1 MKISLPAVAP
11 SLLAANVECIEKEL
25 KTAEEAGC
33 HFLHFDVMDGRFV
46 PNTSFSLSFFE
57 KIKNLHTMINDVHI
71 MVSDPLTEGVAY
83 AEAGADIVT
92 FHYEACKD
100 NEERMAVIEAIRK
113 AGSNVGMSIKPS
125 TPAEDALSLLPHLDL
140 ILVMSVEPGKGGQ
153 SFLPSAVDKIT
164 LLRKTIDEAGLNTLI
179 EVDGGINETTGLL
192 VKKAGADLLVAG
204 SYLFG
209 HEDFA
214 LRVKKLVN
222 D

>member
-1 MKISLPAVAP
+1 
-11 SLLAANVECIEKEL
+11 
-25 KTAEEAGC
+25 
-33 HFLHFDVMDGRFV
+33 
-46 PNTSFSLSFFE
+46 
-57 KIKNLHTMINDVHI
+57 
-71 MVSDPLTEGVAY
+71 
-83 AEAGADIVT
+83 
-92 FHYEACKD
+92 
-100 NEERMAVIEAIRK
+100 
-113 AGSNVGMSIKPS
+113 MSIKPS

-153 SFLPSAVDKIT
+153 SFLPSAVDKVT
-164 LLRKTIDEAGLNTLI
+164 LLRRTIDEAGLNTLI